1 MKRVGGRVTWLL
13 EFDRRFEA
21 SVRDGLKRQT
31 VRRCRIVEPG
41 DMLRLAS
48 ADTGRVFGEAEV
60 TRVVPIRIEAE
71 TGRLGIVEGYAVSVS
86 GNRLTYGEAD
96 TLAGFDGFGSIEE
109 MCGWLA
115 ARGKLLHG
123 IFEGQIIEW

>member
-1 MKRVGGRVTWLL
+1 MKRVGGHVTWLL
-13 EFDRRFEA
+13 EFEGRFETA
-21 SVRDGLKRQT
+21 VRDGLKRQT
-31 VRRCRIVEPG
+31 VRRCHIVEPG
-41 DMLRLAS
+41 DTLRLAS

-71 TGRLGIVEGYAVSVS
+71 TGRLGIVEGYAVSVR

-115 ARGKLLHG
+115 ARGKFLHG
-123 IFEGQIIEW
+123 VFDGQIIEW